1 MNGWLLFRFLP
12 YLFASIAK
20 FWPKPYPKIIFLYP
34 KADQE
39 FISHHLAAA
48 LANPKIPDDLKRKI
62 RLYPAIDI
70 LMDVQHQMLNGN
82 TLLQDSRSGYWDQQ
96 LWKLHADE
104 VMPSS
109 AFIMH
114 VDCDCI
120 FIRQQFPSTDFTV
133 NGPSRL
139 DSLTEEQDRQLCEY
153 IGEQPGCTRGW

>member
-1 MNGWLLFRFLP
+1 MLIYSSEATGNKHRKYDACALSMNDWLFFRFLP

-20 FWPKPYPKIIFLYP
+20 FWPRPFPKITLLYP

-48 LANPKIPDDLKRKI
+48 LANPKIPDDLKGNI

-70 LMDVQHQMLNGN
+70 LIDVQHQMLNGN
-82 TLLQDSRSGYWDQQ
+82 TLVQDSRSGYWDQQ

-114 VDCDCI
+114 VDCDVLQG
-120 FIRQQFPSTDFTV
+120 IR
-133 NGPSRL
+133 
-139 DSLTEEQDRQLCEY
+139 
-153 IGEQPGCTRGW
+153 